1 MYTYLNCHVFFK
13 YLAILSGKYI
23 LKNQPPI
30 KINKFEFN
38 KKTKKTENNKN
49 SKNFNAFY
57 IIYFRYYTWY
67 VKGFFFFQ
75 IITSGIHWIFRKVRD
90 LGNYLGNPPLLR
102 IYK

>member
-67 VKGFFFFQ
+67 VKGFFFFPDNNEWDSLDIQ
-75 IITSGIHWIFRKVRD
+75 KSKKPWKLSRQSSHIKNI
-90 LGNYLGNPPLLR
+90 
-102 IYK
+102 